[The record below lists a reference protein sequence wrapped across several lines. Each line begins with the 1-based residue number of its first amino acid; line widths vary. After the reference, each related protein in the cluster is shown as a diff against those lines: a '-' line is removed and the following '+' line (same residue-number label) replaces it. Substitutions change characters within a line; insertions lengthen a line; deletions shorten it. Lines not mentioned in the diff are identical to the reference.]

1 MLVAPPHP
9 EDREE
14 SRERQNPRRRRGYDL
29 SWTSLDRHVVHA
41 HLESQHIVRF
51 RKSKRQRRVDM
62 AVEQRGDVDGEMGVP
77 ETGGSP
83 GLVLKRFSS
92 TSPGARL
99 NGSAPLAMMSTRA
112 CWLRVGVEK
121 SRVLGAK
128 KAPAR
133 FPIKRSKLSVA
144 NETNA
149 STVKA

>member
-62 AVEQRGDVDGEMGVP
+62 AVEQRGDVDGDMGVTGDRRVTWIGLEEIQQYITWR
-77 ETGGSP
+77 ETE
-83 GLVLKRFSS
+83 
-92 TSPGARL
+92 
-99 NGSAPLAMMSTRA
+99 
-112 CWLRVGVEK
+112 RVGAARDDVDASLLVESG
-121 SRVLGAK
+121 SREIQGVGGEEGAC
-128 KAPAR
+128 
-133 FPIKRSKLSVA
+133 PISNKEIEAERRQL
-144 NETNA
+144 NERIYG
-149 STVKA
+149 